1 MVTAH
6 TDLYKKKFSIF
17 QEISSAIVAMDNISS
32 ISVLMLDLAVSYANA
47 EKGSIMLLDDKG
59 YLNVLAAKG
68 IDAQLART
76 YRMKIGE
83 GIAGTVAEERVPVL
97 VKNID
102 ADARFRDKK
111 RNRYNT
117 PSFIC
122 CPIVSKNRL
131 FGVLNIND
139 KKDNSVFTEDEF
151 ELMNIIANQAAIALE
166 NASLMNQ
173 LKSKA
178 IELEEVNRKL
188 MGTDVAK
195 TEFLTRVSHE
205 LRTPLNSIKGAIY
218 HLQQAENIPKKDEK
232 EFQAI
237 IADET
242 EKLINIIEN
251 LIDFIRLEDEMKA
264 VRKTV
269 INISDLIRE
278 TFDAEL
284 LNNRMARQKL
294 GLTVD
299 IKSEVSEIVGDKIKI
314 GQFFMNLTEGLSRY
328 LNEGDAMVI
337 GVSEN
342 FFIEI
347 TVDISR
353 KLPDIVSYYL
363 SSASRILNTDQPE
376 EIVKLYLA
384 RKVAEVHQWTLE
396 VQNAEHSCRILIR
409 IPKSSEQKVDA
420 AITMT
425 TDLFVE
431 FIAGLLDVD
440 ICSIMLTDEL
450 TGELIIKS
458 AHGLSQDVVR
468 TTRIRPGDRIAGW
481 VAVEGKPLLI
491 HDIEHDARFGRKNI
505 AHYTTK
511 SLISLPLRRGGSVV
525 GVLNLNNKKGA
536 EQFSLRDFEV
546 ATLLSERVSYFIDRL
561 LSGDLGTHD
570 LKRMTRSFSSL
581 ISAEKKY
588 DRNQSVLSDLML
600 LILDCLGA
608 SDEDKRTALY
618 ISMVY
623 DIGLMLV
630 DEKILKKKSL
640 SPAEERRLK
649 YHPHNSVSLLEGIE
663 FSDVVKKAI
672 LHHHERYDGSGY
684 PDGLKGD
691 EIPFLARVMAVAD
704 SFCAMT
710 MERPYRK
717 RVSAAAA
724 VEEIRKGAGSQY
736 DPAVAEALEKVLGDD
751 TLNSTGAGPTVRGND
766 NGDT

>member
-1 MVTAH
+1 MMEHA
-6 TDLYKKKFSIF
+6 DLYKKKFSIF

-32 ISVLMLDLAVSYANA
+32 ISVLMLDLAVNYANA

-59 YLNVLAAKG
+59 ELYVLAARG
-68 IDAQLART
+68 VDMSLART
-76 YRMKIGE
+76 YRVKIGE
-83 GIAGTVAEERVPVL
+83 GIAGTVAEARVPVL
-97 VKNID
+97 VENID
-102 ADARFRDKK
+102 ADVRFKDKK
-111 RNRYNT
+111 RNHYNT

-131 FGVLNIND
+131 LGVLNIND

-151 ELMNIIANQAAIALE
+151 ELMNIISNQAAIALE
-166 NASLMNQ
+166 NTSLLNQ

-178 IELEEVNRKL
+178 VELEEINRKL

-218 HLQQAENIPKKDEK
+218 HLQRAENIAKNDEK
-232 EFQAI
+232 EFHAI

-242 EKLINIIEN
+242 EKLIKIIEH
-251 LIDFIRLEDEMKA
+251 LIDFIRLEDEMKV
-264 VRKTV
+264 VRKTM

-278 TFDAEL
+278 TFDAAL
-284 LNNRMARQKL
+284 VTGRITGQKL
-294 GLTVD
+294 HLTLD
-299 IKSEVSEIVGDKIKI
+299 LKNEVSEIVGDKIKI
-314 GQFFMNLTEGLSRY
+314 GQFFINLIDGLSHY
-328 LNEGDAMVI
+328 LVENDAIFI

-342 FFIEI
+342 YFVEI
-347 TVDISR
+347 AVDISR
-353 KLPDIVSYYL
+353 KMPDIVSYYL
-363 SSASRILNTDQPE
+363 SSVSRILNTDQPE

-384 RKVAEVHQWTLE
+384 RKMAEVHQWTLE
-396 VQNAEHSCRILIR
+396 VHNAEHSCRILIR
-409 IPKSSEQKVDA
+409 IPKSSEQKMDA

-450 TGELIIKS
+450 TGELVIKS
-458 AHGLSQDVVR
+458 AHGLSQDIVKN
-468 TTRIRPGDRIAGW
+468 TRIRPGDRIAGW
-481 VAVEGKPLLI
+481 VAMEGKPLLI
-491 HDIEHDARFGRKNI
+491 HDIEHDPRFGRKNI
-505 AHYTTK
+505 AQYSTK
-511 SLISLPLRRGGSVV
+511 SLISVPLKRRGSVV
-525 GVLNLNNKKGA
+525 GVLNLNNKRGA
-536 EQFSLRDFEV
+536 EQFSLKDFEI
-546 ATLLSERVSYFIDRL
+546 AALLSDRVSHLIDRL
-561 LSGDLGTHD
+561 LSGDLSTHD
-570 LKRMTRSFSSL
+570 LKRMTKSFSSL

-588 DRNQSVLSDLML
+588 DKKQSVFSDLTL

-608 SDEDKRTALY
+608 SDEDKKIALY

-640 SPAEERRLK
+640 SPSEQRRLK
-649 YHPHNSVSLLEGIE
+649 YHPHNSLSLIEGIE
-663 FSDVVKKAI
+663 FSDVVKKAV
-672 LHHHERYDGSGY
+672 LHHHERYDGTGY

-710 MERPYRK
+710 MERPYRE
-717 RVSAAAA
+717 RVSPSVAM
-724 VEEIRKGAGSQY
+724 EEIRRGSGSRY
-736 DPAVAEALEKVLGDD
+736 DPAVVRALEKVLGDD
-751 TLNSTGAGPTVRGND
+751 ALNSTGIGPTVRGND
-766 NGDT
+766 NGNE